1 MSDGFDDG
9 IDSYVDEGIAG
20 YGTVASIADVS
31 TIPSAAPSPIPQA
44 APQIQQ
50 QAAPRPQPAPPPPQR
65 PRQPTQNFAPPLPR
79 TGPMVSV
86 LFRGL
91 GDFDLAGRCAIVA
104 LSRVAWLFWSKVSDG
119 QTTVALG
126 VLELYRS
133 LWNFKRDAIA
143 SGFIGHG
150 IEHLPGILP
159 AAQWSQDMRYAM
171 AYSIAG
177 ATGFQ
182 TDIANVLARMPD
194 SMASLPPWFATLAST
209 LPVADLPS
217 ARTYV
222 DAPLPTSGDPIVY
235 YANYVRDDLSQCG
248 TPATTTAPAPAPT
261 QYYASSS
268 APQTFVP
275 TLAPGTPGGSDAP
288 GTGGPGSPAPSSG
301 GGGGIA
307 LVIMLAILG
316 YGGYLA
322 FQDSK
327 PKEKEA

>member
-1 MSDGFDDG
+1 MSEYGSEIDG
-9 IDSYVDEGIAG
+9 YMDEGLVG
-20 YGTVASIADVS
+20 YGASSSIADVA
-31 TIPSAAPSPIPQA
+31 TPAP
-44 APQIQQ
+44 APAPAPRPAP
-50 QAAPRPQPAPPPPQR
+50 AAPRPPPV
-65 PRQPTQNFAPPLPR
+65 RQPTQNFAPPLPR

-104 LSRVAWLFWSKVSDG
+104 LSRVAWLFWSKVQDG

-126 VLELYRS
+126 ILELYRS
-133 LWNFKRDAIA
+133 LWNYKRDAIA

-150 IEHLPGILP
+150 IEHMPGILP
-159 AAQWSQDMRYAM
+159 SAQWTQDMRYSM

-182 TDIANVLARMPD
+182 TDIAQVLARMPD
-194 SMASLPPWFATLAST
+194 SMASLSTWFPTLVST

-217 ARTYV
+217 ARLYV
-222 DAPLPTSGDPIVY
+222 DAPLPTSGDPAVY
-235 YANYVRDDLSQCG
+235 YANYVRDDLAQCA
-248 TPATTTAPAPAPT
+248 TPASTSTSTAPVAPPAPT
-261 QYYASSS
+261 QYYA
-268 APQTFVP
+268 AQTSTPTFAP
-275 TLAPGTPGGSDAP
+275 TLAPGTPGGSATP
-288 GTGGPGSPAPSSG
+288 GGGSGGAPSSS
-301 GGGGIA
+301 GGIA

-327 PKEKEA
+327 PREEEA